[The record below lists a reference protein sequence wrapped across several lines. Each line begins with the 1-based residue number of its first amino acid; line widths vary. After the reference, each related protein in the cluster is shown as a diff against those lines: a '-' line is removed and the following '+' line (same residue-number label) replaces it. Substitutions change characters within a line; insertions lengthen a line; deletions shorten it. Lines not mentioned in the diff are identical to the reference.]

1 MENKYGQMA
10 LNIKEIGKKIKH
22 QVKVFSY
29 MPMAICIKVNGKMIR
44 HMDMESLLMQ
54 RPMLNIKAT
63 GKMI

>member
-10 LNIKEIGKKIKH
+10 LNIKEIGRKIKH
-22 QVKVFSY
+22 QAKVFSY
-29 MPMAICIKVNGKMIR
+29 TRMVICMKVNGKMIR
-44 HMDMESLLMQ
+44 HMDMECLLMQ